1 MKQTPTIQNIFERFS
16 SALKAELNI
25 PANEDL
31 KEHFSALGSVTSAE
45 LKLLYLF
52 AEDIQRNLYP
62 QTADPNSQGG
72 MLEDLGMLYLGR
84 LPKPATASILELRMS
99 GVAGSTLRTNL
110 TFKSDT
116 NNVVY
121 ILDSEY
127 ILSGSNDVITVRSIE
142 VGTNTILSA
151 NSELTITEPVQGVN
165 STVFVDSVLTPAVSA
180 ETIEQYRK
188 AITDAIQ
195 LEPTGG
201 AKTDYRLWGRDAVGV
216 REVYPYLKQ
225 NDAGTIEIYVEAENG
240 TVTPQMITD
249 VQNVLE
255 LDPDTSKPI
264 YERGRKPMQATLDV
278 KSVVELPIDIQ
289 IIGLNINS
297 LSIQNS
303 IYQTLEAYLR
313 NIRPFIDGGQLLR
326 DKNDVLNIARLTN
339 VVSDAIDVDNYFL
352 DLKMSVDGAPYDIYT
367 FGLGRIPKLNTVSY
381 A

>member
-1 MKQTPTIQNIFERFS
+1 MKQTPTIQEIYERFS

-25 PANEDL
+25 PANENL

-62 QTADPNSQGG
+62 QTADPNSEGG
-72 MLEDLGMLYLGR
+72 LLEDLGMLYLGR
-84 LPKPATASILELRMS
+84 LPKPATASILELRVN
-99 GVAGSTLRTNL
+99 GVAGATLRTNL
-110 TFKSDT
+110 TFKSDV

-127 ILSGSNDVITVRSIE
+127 ILSGSNDVVTVRSIE
-142 VGTNTILSA
+142 VGTNTILPRR
-151 NSELTITEPVQGVN
+151 SELTITEPVQGVN
-165 STVFVDSVLTPAVSA
+165 SIVTVKDTITPAVSA
-180 ETIEQYRK
+180 ETIEQYRQ

-225 NDAGTIEIYVEAENG
+225 NDSGTIEIYVEAENG
-240 TVTPQMITD
+240 NVTPQMISD
-249 VQNVLE
+249 VQSVLE

-264 YERGRKPMQATLDV
+264 YERGRRPMQATLDV
-278 KSVVELPIDIQ
+278 KSVVPLLIDIE
-289 IIGLNINS
+289 IVGLNINS

-303 IYQTLEAYLR
+303 IFESLEAYLR

>member
-25 PANEDL
+25 PANENL

-62 QTADPNSQGG
+62 QTADPNSEGG

-84 LPKPATASILELRMS
+84 LPKPATASILELRVN
-99 GVAGSTLRTNL
+99 GVAGATLRTNL
-110 TFKSDT
+110 TFKSDI

-127 ILSGSNDVITVRSIE
+127 ILSGSNDVITVRSID

-165 STVFVDSVLTPAVSA
+165 STVTVKDTITPAVSA
-180 ETIEQYRK
+180 ETIEQYRQ

-225 NDAGTIEIYVEAENG
+225 NDSGTIEIYVEAENG
-240 TVTPQMITD
+240 NVTPQMISD
-249 VQNVLE
+249 VQSVLE

-264 YERGRKPMQATLDV
+264 HERGRRPMQATLDV
-278 KSVVELPIDIQ
+278 KSVVELPIDIE

-303 IYQTLEAYLR
+303 IFSSLEAYLR

-339 VVSDAIDVDNYFL
+339 VVSDTIDVDNYFL
-352 DLKMSVDGAPYDIYT
+352 DLKMFVDGAPYDIYT
-367 FGLGRIPKLNTVSY
+367 FSLGRIPKLNTVTY

>member
-1 MKQTPTIQNIFERFS
+1 MKQTPTIQDIFERFS
-16 SALKAELNI
+16 SALKSELNI
-25 PANEDL
+25 PANENL

-84 LPKPATASILELRMS
+84 LPKPATASILELRVNGVS
-99 GVAGSTLRTNL
+99 GATLRANL
-110 TFKSDT
+110 TFKSDV

-127 ILSGSNDVITVRSIE
+127 ILSGSNDVITVRSID
-142 VGTNTILSA
+142 VGTNTILPRR
-151 NSELTITEPVQGVN
+151 SELTITEPVQGVN
-165 STVFVDSVLTPAVSA
+165 STVTVKDTITPAVSA

-249 VQNVLE
+249 VENVLT
-255 LDPDTSKPI
+255 LDPDVSKTI

-303 IYQTLEAYLR
+303 IFQTLEAYLR

>member
-1 MKQTPTIQNIFERFS
+1 MKQTPTIQEIYERFS

-31 KEHFSALGSVTSAE
+31 KEHFSALGSVTSSE

-84 LPKPATASILELRMS
+84 LPKPATASILQLRIN
-99 GVAGSTLRTNL
+99 GVAGATLRANL
-110 TFKSDT
+110 TFKSDV

-127 ILSGSNDVITVRSIE
+127 ILSGSNDVITVRSID

-249 VQNVLE
+249 VEDVLE
-255 LDPDTSKPI
+255 LDPDISKPI
-264 YERGRKPMQATLDV
+264 YERGRRPMQATLDV

-303 IYQTLEAYLR
+303 IFQTLEAYLR

-352 DLKMSVDGAPYDIYT
+352 DLKMSVDGAPYDVYT

>member
-127 ILSGSNDVITVRSIE
+127 ILSGSNDVITVRSID

-188 AITDAIQ
+188 SITDAIQ

>member
-25 PANEDL
+25 PANENL
-31 KEHFSALGSVTSAE
+31 KEHFSVLGSVTSAE

-62 QTADPNSQGG
+62 QIADPNSEGG
-72 MLEDLGMLYLGR
+72 LLEDLGMLYLGR
-84 LPKPATASILELRMS
+84 LPKPATASILELRAN
-99 GVAGSTLRTNL
+99 GVAGATLRTNL

-127 ILSGSNDVITVRSIE
+127 ILSGSNDVITVRSVE

-165 STVFVDSVLTPAVSA
+165 STVTVKDTITPAVSA
-180 ETIEQYRK
+180 ETIEQYRQ
-188 AITDAIQ
+188 AITDGIQ

-216 REVYPYLKQ
+216 RQVYPYLKQ
-225 NDAGTIEIYVEAENG
+225 NDSGTIEIYVEAENG
-240 TVTPQMITD
+240 NVTPQMISD
-249 VQNVLE
+249 VQSVLE

-264 YERGRKPMQATLDV
+264 YERGRRPMQATLDV
-278 KSVVELPIDIQ
+278 KSVVPLLIDIE
-289 IIGLNINS
+289 IVGLNINS

-303 IYQTLEAYLR
+303 IFSSLEAYLR
-313 NIRPFIDGGQLLR
+313 NIRPFVDGGQLLR
-326 DKNDVLNIARLTN
+326 DKNDVLNVARLTN
-339 VVSDAIDVDNYFL
+339 VVSDTIEIDNYFL
-352 DLKMSVDGAPYDIYT
+352 DLKMFVDGAPYDIYT
-367 FGLGRIPKLNTVSY
+367 FSLGRIPKLNGVVY
-381 A
+381 G